1 MIIIDDKKE
10 LRKKL
15 LKNTLI
21 NFIIFIVILLIFD
34 FVIYNQVLVSLYE
47 DVDKQ
52 LQSSVR
58 MMNMPDGG
66 INIPDRMN
74 TQLDDKKDEKLDKEM
89 REKTNPRII
98 MIKRDSNGEIS
109 NEDNLGNLSQY
120 SSEIK
125 FNQDILNTIYNIQ
138 IGNQYSYRGI
148 NFEESV
154 NGEIIYNQILINV
167 DGEAAT
173 LENMKNILILGTVI
187 LSIISIG
194 LSYGLSK
201 RTMKPMIESYRKQ
214 TEFVQNASHELRTPL
229 TIIQAKQELLLTD
242 PNAKIIDKS
251 EDINLTLKET
261 RRLTRLIKEL
271 MDLARADSSN
281 EEINKEML
289 DINEVIREM
298 VNPYVEMAEM
308 QKKTV
313 ELDLK
318 CNKKVNIN
326 VNKINE
332 LMVIILDNAL
342 KYTNENDKIT
352 IKTYNK
358 DGKCNIE
365 VQDTGIGISDE
376 GIKHIFD
383 RFYREDKARSRQTG
397 GNGLGLAIAK
407 TIVNMHNGTI
417 KAMHNDQKGTI
428 ILCQLAI

>member
-1 MIIIDDKKE
+1 MVIIDDKKE
-10 LRKKL
+10 LRRKL

-21 NFIIFIVILLIFD
+21 NFIIFTAILLIFD

-58 MMNMPDGG
+58 RNIPDD
-66 INIPDRMN
+66 INIPDRID
-74 TQLDDKKDEKLDKEM
+74 TQVDDKKDEKPGKEM
-89 REKTNPRII
+89 MEKTNPRII
-98 MIKRDSNGEIS
+98 MIKRDSSGEIS
-109 NEDNLGNLSQY
+109 NEDNLGNLSEY

-125 FNQDILNTIYNIQ
+125 FNQDLLNTIYNIQ
-138 IGNQYSYRGI
+138 IGNQYSYRAI

-154 NGEIIYNQILINV
+154 NGEITYNQILINV

-187 LSIISIG
+187 LSVISIG

-261 RRLTRLIKEL
+261 RRLTKLIKEL

-281 EEINKEML
+281 EDINKEML
-289 DINEVIREM
+289 DINKVIREM

-308 QKKTV
+308 QKKTI

-376 GIKHIFD
+376 GVQHIFD

-417 KAMHNDQKGTI
+417 KAMHNNPKGTI